1 MSFLER
7 FGKSGIIAEGAECHS
22 EPESLR
28 NPPATNPSWQDL
40 ESDFEELALKH
51 NLAEEPNTNVVEVLT
66 ESLSNLHTKG
76 IEGNERQLE
85 AKAETAAKFSI
96 GSLQLKDKGRKNQ
109 SGDGFSVDSNEP
121 FEMTTNRCRTVTP
134 VGLCAGRSRQCANF
148 VVREGRYLKCSRRC
162 SFRLEKFANYP
173 VRGESCIKHGTMTPI
188 CSHGVCTINAKQ
200 GGLCLR
206 HGAKL
211 KICAHEGCTKIAP
224 YKGGVC
230 WNHTAMD
237 VASFAQLKLHEL

>member
-7 FGKSGIIAEGAECHS
+7 FCKSGIIAEGAECHS

-28 NPPATNPSWQDL
+28 NSPATNPSWQEL

-51 NLAEEPNTNVVEVLT
+51 NFAEEPNTNVVEVLT
-66 ESLSNLHTKG
+66 ESLSNLHTNG

-85 AKAETAAKFSI
+85 AKAESATKFSV

-109 SGDGFSVDSNEP
+109 SGNAFSMDSNETSA
-121 FEMTTNRCRTVTP
+121 MNTK
-134 VGLCAGRSRQCANF
+134 LCAGRSRQCANF

-173 VRGESCIKHGTMTPI
+173 VRGESCIRHGVMTPT
-188 CSHGVCTINAKQ
+188 CSHGGCTINAKQ

-211 KICAHEGCTKIAP
+211 KICTHEGCTKIAP

-237 VASFAQLKLHEL
+237 VANFALLK